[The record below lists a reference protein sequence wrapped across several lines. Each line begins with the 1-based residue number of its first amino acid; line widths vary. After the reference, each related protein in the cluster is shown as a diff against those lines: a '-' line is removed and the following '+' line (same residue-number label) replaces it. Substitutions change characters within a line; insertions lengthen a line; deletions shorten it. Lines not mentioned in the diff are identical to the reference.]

1 MLKAERIEVETSW
14 KSTYATSFA
23 INEQRKMGLKGPA
36 SLIGSWNLPISLE
49 RIKPFM
55 IPIDHGGKRHRKS
68 NSLSFRQSFKPNE
81 GSNLGAAH
89 RKQSTIQSQPMFGKQ
104 EPQLLVDVVNR
115 VTCSVLVLGSIL
127 YVYACHPRG
136 ALPAPG
142 FAGCLMGREK

>member
-23 INEQRKMGLKGPA
+23 INKQRKMGLKGPA

-55 IPIDHGGKRHRKS
+55 IPIDHGGERHRKS

-81 GSNLGAAH
+81 GSNLGAAQ
-89 RKQSTIQSQPMFGKQ
+89 KTI
-104 EPQLLVDVVNR
+104 NY
-115 VTCSVLVLGSIL
+115 SV
-127 YVYACHPRG
+127 
-136 ALPAPG
+136 PANVWETRTTIITTK
-142 FAGCLMGREK
+142 AMQQ

>member
-23 INEQRKMGLKGPA
+23 INKQRKMGLKGPA

-104 EPQLLVDVVNR
+104 EPQLLELKLCNNR
-115 VTCSVLVLGSIL
+115 TPCIKKCQIS
-127 YVYACHPRG
+127 
-136 ALPAPG
+136 PAKTIISQQRINNKSNG
-142 FAGCLMGREK
+142 TIEH